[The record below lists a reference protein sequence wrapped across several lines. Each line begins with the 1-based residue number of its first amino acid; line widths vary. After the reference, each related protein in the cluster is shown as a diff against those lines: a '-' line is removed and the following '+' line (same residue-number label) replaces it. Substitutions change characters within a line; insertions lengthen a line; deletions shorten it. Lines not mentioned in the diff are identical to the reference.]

1 MNEKIN
7 ESIQCSVTS
16 CAHHDQSRDY
26 CTLNAIKVGCSDSSV
41 AKCGQTECASF
52 DLGNH
57 GTCCK

>member
-16 CAHHDQSRDY
+16 CAHHNKDKDY
-26 CTLNAIKVGCSDSSV
+26 CTLNAIKVGCCDSSV

-52 DLGNH
+52 DLGDH
-57 GTCCK
+57 GTCCR